1 MEGLTIK
8 SCAIFNSALKS
19 PKKKPSDDEA
29 QDAKLLYYYPQNEE
43 LLVKRSNIGI
53 IEGTLGFMNNFEKT
67 NNNFLLTELNK
78 FYFVANSYE
87 NDFTIVFIL
96 EKSSPMF
103 SYYQSIET
111 KKKWLKKILDNFY
124 NMFSLFHHS
133 LTKFFLSPETPTIRI
148 EIPQYK
154 INKIEDFLLNF
165 IEYFSQMKLPFIEN
179 VIYFPLREQLQAN
192 ILLGV
197 QRLNEKI
204 PDMAMS
210 AIIYKGHIIHNQLPL
225 DSFSLLFNMFYSS
238 FDFSAKYNNFKAP
251 PEKVIHSIS
260 QEENV
265 ANSKSDDN
273 FYEEETNVSPFR
285 KMFALGTSNNDYII
299 GIKKVNANN
308 YNVFI
313 PYVHIKQ
320 LDENYKM
327 LVYYNN
333 GMLIFILLD
342 EKFNVPHRL
351 STTLTKVE
359 KWVTRYFNENID
371 FLEQIYKVK
380 MNQNDIVTYAYCNN
394 ANRSLKLSGA
404 FFNKK
409 NRTIDEVKFEVL
421 QKAMVMNS
429 EVSMTALTKFKGY
442 YIYYINS
449 CERNVVMIYNDGLSL
464 SQLKKNID
472 DNKSQLFEYIY
483 MI

>member
-1 MEGLTIK
+1 MFLRFINFYQLLDSRDDIILRLKERTKYFKYYLKNSLMIIAYYMIVLLLLMGI
-8 SCAIFNSALKS
+8 AINLRGVSSYNLVLYKDYTNKFLPIPLIILKTFFTLLEFNLIEFSLSAKFNNQKIS
-19 PKKKPSDDEA
+19 
-29 QDAKLLYYYPQNEE
+29 
-43 LLVKRSNIGI
+43 VI
-53 IEGTLGFMNNFEKT
+53 ISLILEILIASSIDFYNFESILRFINPGFYAFSLGFCSNA
-67 NNNFLLTELNK
+67 
-78 FYFVANSYE
+78 Y
-87 NDFTIVFIL
+87 L
-96 EKSSPMF
+96 E
-103 SYYQSIET
+103 
-111 KKKWLKKILDNFY
+111 
-124 NMFSLFHHS
+124 
-133 LTKFFLSPETPTIRI
+133 
-148 EIPQYK
+148 
-154 INKIEDFLLNF
+154 
-165 IEYFSQMKLPFIEN
+165 
-179 VIYFPLREQLQAN
+179 
-192 ILLGV
+192 
-197 QRLNEKI
+197 
-204 PDMAMS
+204 
-210 AIIYKGHIIHNQLPL
+210 
-225 DSFSLLFNMFYSS
+225 
-238 FDFSAKYNNFKAP
+238 
-251 PEKVIHSIS
+251 
-260 QEENV
+260 
-265 ANSKSDDN
+265 
-273 FYEEETNVSPFR
+273 
-285 KMFALGTSNNDYII
+285 
-299 GIKKVNANN
+299 
-308 YNVFI
+308 
-313 PYVHIKQ
+313 
-320 LDENYKM
+320 
-327 LVYYNN
+327 
-333 GMLIFILLD
+333 LLD